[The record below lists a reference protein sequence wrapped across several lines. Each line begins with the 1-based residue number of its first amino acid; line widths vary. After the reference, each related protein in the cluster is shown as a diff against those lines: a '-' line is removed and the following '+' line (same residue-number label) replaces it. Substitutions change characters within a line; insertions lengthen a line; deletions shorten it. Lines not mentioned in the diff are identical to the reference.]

1 MRRLFDSW
9 RRLRSLARR
18 RDLEGGLDEE
28 IRFHLDR
35 QTEKNLK
42 TGMTPVEARRQ
53 ALSRFGGVEAAKEH
67 TRDEFRFVSLE
78 DIISDVR
85 LGLRALRRKPT
96 FTTIAA
102 FTLALGIGGA
112 TSVFSVVNGVLLK
125 PLLYPESDRLVAIWH
140 AAPGASV
147 AGDVETSAAQYFTY
161 RDENRTFQEFGLW
174 APDTVTT
181 AGADGPEQLQAV
193 FVTHGTLDALGVAP
207 ALGRWFSR
215 DDDTPA
221 APATVMLT
229 YGYWQRRFGGDRSIV
244 GRAVTVN
251 ARPSTVI
258 GVMPRGFRLLSQQAD
273 VLVPFRFDRARL
285 TIGQFNYRALAR
297 LKAGVTLA
305 DASADVGRMIRVF
318 VESWPLPRGMTKQMV
333 ESFRLTPAL
342 RPLKE
347 DVVGNIRTTVWIV
360 MATAGL
366 VLLIAC
372 TNVANLVLIHTHG
385 RQAEFAIRAALGA
398 GRARI
403 ARGLLLEYL
412 ALAAFGGVLGI
423 AVAFAAQGVF
433 IALAPESVP
442 RLDEIRIDVTVMAF
456 SVVMALASGV
466 ALGLMAAIKYAG
478 PRFLAVLRT
487 SRRAT
492 TDGPQTHSL
501 RGLLVVGQ
509 VALALVLLVGAGLM
523 IRTFVAMRAVDPGF
537 TDPDHVQLLRIAI
550 PASQIP
556 ESERVL
562 ELEADIRERLA
573 ALPGVTAV
581 SFANA
586 APLESSGGDVVFAED
601 HRYHDGQI
609 PPVRRYKFVAPAF
622 FATVGTRLVAGRD
635 FTWTDI
641 LQRRPVAVISENMAR
656 EMWQSAEAAIGKRIR
671 DNTANPWREVVG
683 VVADVHDDG
692 LNRPARAIVYW
703 PAMVDRFGRSG
714 GTFAPRVATF
724 VIRSSRSGST
734 SFVQEIRRAV
744 WAINGNIPIAQVR
757 SLGAL
762 YVSAMAQTSFTLVI
776 LAVAAST
783 ALLLGAIGIFGAI
796 GYLVS
801 QRRREIGVRVALG
814 AQHSQ
819 VRRTFVRHGLTLAGV
834 GIGCGLLAAL
844 GLTRFMSSVL
854 FGVSPADAVTYIVV
868 ASGMFVAAALASYVP
883 AWRATAV
890 SPIEALR
897 SEG

>member
-1 MRRLFDSW
+1 MRRLVDCW
-9 RRLRSLARR
+9 QWLRSLAPR

-35 QTEKNLK
+35 QTERNLE
-42 TGMTPVEARRQ
+42 TGMAPGEARRQ
-53 ALSRFGGVEAAKEH
+53 ALIRFGGVGAVKER

-78 DIISDVR
+78 DIVRDVR
-85 LGLRALRRKPT
+85 LGLRALRRRPA
-96 FTTIAA
+96 FTTIGAL
-102 FTLALGIGGA
+102 TLGLGIGAA
-112 TSVFSVVNGVLLK
+112 TAVFSVVNGVLLK
-125 PLLYPESDRLVAIWH
+125 PLPYPKSDALVAIWH
-140 AAPGASV
+140 TAPGAHI
-147 AGDVETSAAQYFTY
+147 AADVDTSAAQYFTY
-161 RDENRTFQEFGLW
+161 RDENHSFQEFGLW
-174 APDTVTT
+174 APDTVTA
-181 AGADGPEQLQAV
+181 AGAYGPEQLQAV
-193 FVTHGTLDALGVAP
+193 FVTHGTLDALGVTP

-215 DDDTPA
+215 DDDAPA
-221 APATVMLT
+221 ASATVMLT
-229 YGYWQRRFGGDRSIV
+229 FGYWQRRFGGDGSIV
-244 GRAVTVN
+244 GRAVTIN
-251 ARPSTVI
+251 GRPSTVI
-258 GVMPRGFRLLSQQAD
+258 GVMPRGFRLLTQQAD

-297 LKAGVTLA
+297 LKDGVTLA
-305 DASADVGRMIRVF
+305 DANADVARMIPVF
-318 VESWPLPRGMTKQMV
+318 VESWPLPRGMTKQAV

-347 DVVGNIRTTVWIV
+347 DVVGDIRATVWIV

-385 RQAEFAIRAALGA
+385 RQAELAIRATLGA

-403 ARGLLLEYL
+403 ARGLLIEYL
-412 ALAAFGGVLGI
+412 VLSAVGGVLGI
-423 AVAFAAQGVF
+423 GVAFAARGLFV
-433 IALAPESVP
+433 ALAPESVP
-442 RLDEIRIDVTVMAF
+442 RLDEIGIDLTVMAF
-456 SVVMALASGV
+456 SVVTAAASGV
-466 ALGLMAAIKYAG
+466 ALGLIAVVRSAG
-478 PRFLAVLRT
+478 PRALAILRT
-487 SRRAT
+487 SRRVT
-492 TDGPQTHSL
+492 TDGPQTHRL

-523 IRTFVAMRAVDPGF
+523 IRTVVAMRTVDPGF
-537 TDPDHVQLLRIAI
+537 TDPNHVQLLRVAI

-562 ELEADIRERLA
+562 RLEAGIRERLT

-586 APLESSGGDVVFAED
+586 APLEPSGGDVVFAED
-601 HRYHDGQI
+601 HRYQEGQI
-609 PPVRRYKFVAPAF
+609 PPVRRYKFVAPDF

-635 FTWTDI
+635 FTWTDMFE
-641 LQRRPVAVISENMAR
+641 RRLVAVISENMAR

-671 DNTANPWREVVG
+671 ENTANPWREIVG

-692 LNRPARAIVYW
+692 VNLPARAIVYW

-714 GTFAPRVATF
+714 GAFAPRVPTF
-724 VIRSSRSGST
+724 VIRSSRSGSRD
-734 SFVQEIRRAV
+734 FIEEIRRAV
-744 WAINGNIPIAQVR
+744 WAANGDVSIAQVR
-757 SLGAL
+757 SLGTL
-762 YVSAMAQTSFTLVI
+762 YVSSMAQTSFTLVI
-776 LAVAAST
+776 LAIGASI

-819 VRRTFVRHGLTLAGV
+819 IRRAFVRHGLTLAGV
-834 GIGCGLLAAL
+834 GIACGLLAAL
-844 GLTRFMSSVL
+844 GLTHLMKSVL
-854 FGVSPADAVTYIVV
+854 FGISPADAVTYVVV
-868 ASGMFVAAALASYVP
+868 AVVMFLTAALASYVP

-890 SPIEALR
+890 DPIEALR
-897 SEG
+897 GES